1 MKLILPALLL
11 LSFCLPAQVPE
22 TPFEKS
28 EGKETGTYEEVIRF
42 YAQLAASS
50 ENIRMKPMGL
60 TDSGLPLHLVT
71 IDLSGR
77 HDADVARENG
87 QTIILVNNGIHPGEP
102 DGIEASMMLARD
114 LLQPSNRHLLENT
127 FLAIIPVYNIGG
139 ALNRNTTSRVN
150 QAGPEAYG
158 FRGNA
163 RNYDLNRDFIK
174 ADTRNARSFHEIY
187 HALKPDLFVDT
198 HVSNGADYQYPITH
212 LATQHNKIGGEMG
225 EYIYGKFTP
234 ALEQKMAEKAYPI
247 TPYVNVFNRTPDERG
262 FSQFLDNPRYSTG
275 YTALF
280 NTLGFMI
287 ETHMLKPFDVR
298 THASY
303 AFLLSVLEIAQTD
316 GATIRKLHREAPVPV
331 PGHLHPVAWKTD
343 MSRADTITFL
353 GYEGKR
359 IKSEVTGKERL
370 HYDRNAPFEK
380 RIPYYTHFEP
390 ALSVE
395 VPLAYVIPQG
405 WHEVIGLLKAN
416 GVKLTVI
423 PGDTT
428 MSVEAYRIH
437 SYQTSERPYEGH
449 YPHNQT
455 EVKKVRENVFFRRG
469 DVIAY
474 VNQPS
479 GRYLIETLEPQAT
492 DSWFTWNFFDTILQ
506 QKEGFSPYV
515 FEDLARELLNA
526 DPALRVAFEKK
537 KEEEPEFAGN
547 WYAQLDFI
555 YEHSEYKEK
564 AHLRYPVF
572 RLVP

>member
-11 LSFCLPAQVPE
+11 LSLSLGAQIPE

-28 EGKETGTYEEVIRF
+28 GGTETGTYQEVIRF
-42 YAQLAASS
+42 YEQLAASS
-50 ENIRMKPMGL
+50 PMVRMVAMGR
-60 TDSGLPLHLVT
+60 TDSGEPLHLVT
-71 IDLSGR
+71 IDASGSHDAGVARNSGR
-77 HDADVARENG
+77 
-87 QTIILVNNGIHPGEP
+87 TILLINNGIHPGEP

-114 LLQPSNRHLLENT
+114 LLNPANRQLIENT
-127 FLAIIPVYNIGG
+127 FVAIIPLYNIGG
-139 ALNRNTTSRVN
+139 ALQRNITSRVN
-150 QAGPEAYG
+150 QSGPVAYG

-174 ADTRNARSFHEIY
+174 ADTRNTRSFHEIY
-187 HALKPDLFVDT
+187 HLLKPDLFVDT

-212 LATQHNKIGGEMG
+212 LATQHNKMGGAMGNYIYESFTPRLEEKMG
-225 EYIYGKFTP
+225 EKQF
-234 ALEQKMAEKAYPI
+234 PI
-247 TPYVNVFNRTPDERG
+247 TPYVNVFNQTPDARG

-298 THASY
+298 TRASY
-303 AFLLSVLEIAQTD
+303 AFLNAVLEIAMED
-316 GATIRKLHREAPVPV
+316 GATIRKLHREAPLPV
-331 PGHLHPVAWKTD
+331 PGNLHPVAWKPD
-343 MSRADTITFL
+343 RSRADTITFL
-353 GYEGKR
+353 GYEGKMVP
-359 IKSEVTGKERL
+359 SEVTGNDRL
-370 HYDRNAPFEK
+370 LYDRNAPFEK

-395 VPLAYVIPQG
+395 IPLAYVIPQG
-405 WHEVIGLLKAN
+405 WHEVIDLLKAN
-416 GVKLTVI
+416 DVKLTVI
-423 PGDTT
+423 DKDTT
-428 MSVEAYRIH
+428 VNVETYQII
-437 SYQTSERPYEGH
+437 SYESGRRPYEGH
-449 YPHNQT
+449 YPHS
-455 EVKKVRENVFFRRG
+455 EVQVEKIRENVSLYKG

-474 VNQPS
+474 VSQPS

-515 FEDLARELLNA
+515 FEDLAKELLES
-526 DPALRVAFEKK
+526 DPALRVAFENKK
-537 KEEEPEFAGN
+537 REDEEFAGN

-555 YEHSEYKEK
+555 YSHSAYKEK
-564 AHLRYPVF
+564 AHMRYPVY